1 MEGWSVVKTD
11 TLQRKRVKALLLIF
25 SATLLLLLIFRVGY
39 WQILKSDWLREQAV
53 QQWVRELPVEP
64 KRGDIQD
71 RNGNTLAVS
80 VSCDTVVLHPK
91 TIKDENLDHVVEQL
105 SSILNMDNETV
116 RKKATKNYSVV
127 WLKRQITEEQADR
140 IRELDL
146 EGVALTE
153 DKKRYYPLGNFLTQ
167 VLGFT
172 SIDGEGLE
180 GIESR
185 FDRYLRGT
193 PGSIVTETDRDG
205 RQLPGSYEE
214 YVPPVDGNHVRLTI
228 DTAIQSYAE
237 KAMDLCLTEQKA
249 KTAMCVVMNPNTGEI
264 LAMVN
269 KPGYDSNEPPR
280 HDIDL
285 LRDLTRNKAIGDVYE
300 PGSTFKVVTMASA
313 LDSGA
318 INTGSTFY
326 CPRYKMVDGQKIKCW
341 SDRPHGHQTLVQA
354 AQNSCNPAFMEMALA
369 MGKSTFYDYLYKFG
383 LGSATGLKM
392 YGEASGIVMPEKYV
406 KNVDLAR
413 IGFGQTIAVTP
424 MQLVSA
430 VSAVVNGG
438 FLMKPYIIEGIYTP
452 YGQQIESYQSE
463 QIRQVI
469 SPETST
475 IMRDILYNVV
485 ENGSG
490 RNAQL
495 EGYKV
500 GGKTG
505 TAQKYGEDG
514 QVLHDKHIS
523 SFVAI
528 APADDPA
535 LVCLVVVDEPG
546 GFLHYGSIVAAPYA
560 AMILEDALPYLNIMP
575 EYEQTDDNIVEVP
588 DVRGLAVEEA
598 KYKLERKGL
607 GYMVEGYSGD
617 VASQIPVPGIRLKK
631 GERVILQLEQED
643 DNGESQS
650 VEVPDV
656 VGLSPIE
663 VNNLLTAS
671 NLKIKI
677 MSSGTVA
684 YKQEPV
690 AGSEVV
696 HGDTIKVYFEDPP
709 DEEN

>member
-1 MEGWSVVKTD
+1 MVKTD

-39 WQILKSDWLREQAV
+39 WQILKSDWLREKAV

-71 RNGNTLAVS
+71 RNGNTLAIS

-91 TIKDENLDHVVEQL
+91 TIKEENLDHVVEEL
-105 SSILNMDNETV
+105 SSILNMDAETV

-127 WLKRQITEEQADR
+127 WLKRQITEEQADS
-140 IRELDL
+140 IRDLDL
-146 EGVALTE
+146 QGVSLTE

-193 PGSIVTETDRDG
+193 SGSIVTETDRDG

-237 KAMDLCLTEQKA
+237 KAMDLCLAEQKA
-249 KTAMCVVMNPNTGEI
+249 KTAMCIVMNPNTGEV

-269 KPGYDSNEPPR
+269 KPGYDNNNPPR
-280 HDIDL
+280 QDIDL

-300 PGSTFKVVTMASA
+300 PGSTFKVLTMAAA
-313 LDSGA
+313 LDSGTTTT
-318 INTGSTFY
+318 NSTFY
-326 CPRYKMVDGQKIKCW
+326 CPRYKYVDGQKINCW

-354 AQNSCNPAFMEMALA
+354 AQNSCNPAFMEMALN
-369 MGKSTFYDYLYKFG
+369 MGKATFYDYLHKFG
-383 LGSATGLKM
+383 LGSPTGLKM
-392 YGEASGIVMPEKYV
+392 YGEASGIVVPEKYV

-430 VSAVVNGG
+430 ISSVVNGG
-438 FLMKPYIIEGIYTP
+438 YLMKPYILKGIYTP
-452 YGQQIESYQSE
+452 YGQEIESYE
-463 QIRQVI
+463 GERIRQVI

-475 IMRDILYNVV
+475 IMRDVLYNVV

-505 TAQKYGEDG
+505 TAQKYGENG
-514 QVLHDKHIS
+514 QVLHDKHVS

-528 APADDPA
+528 APMDDPQ

-560 AMILEDALPYLNIMP
+560 AMILKDALPYLNIMP

-588 DVRGLAVEEA
+588 DVRGMAVEQA
-598 KYKLERKGL
+598 KVELDRVGL
-607 GYMVEGYSGD
+607 GHIVEGFSGD
-617 VASQIPVPGIRLKK
+617 VAAQIPVPGIKLKR
-631 GERVILQLEQED
+631 GERVILQLEEED
-643 DNGESQS
+643 DDGASRS
-650 VEVPDV
+650 VTVPDLM
-656 VGLSPIE
+656 GLSPIE
-663 VNNLLTAS
+663 VNNLLTES

-684 YKQEPV
+684 YKQEPA
-690 AGSEVV
+690 AGSEAV
-696 HGDTIKVYFEDPP
+696 HGDTVKVYFEYPP
-709 DEEN
+709 DDEN